1 MSNSLFSVFK
11 TSTLKVFKHELGFAG
26 DWDNTN
32 WRDLNRLSLALVS
45 LESEVLSL
53 PRDAF
58 KTTKVLQFDGA
69 NCIPLIACHVNHG
82 ASLDPLADEVLSEFI
97 SLVTGKLPLNHPQNS
112 ESNSSP
118 SLTAISHSHAYEF
131 LKANGN
137 KRLSSEV
144 VVRGPQ
150 TQFKITGRFA
160 QKPSSQ
166 SSKESTYILEG
177 KVDLLEI
184 SGRAFVIVQD
194 STASKVSIRYDE
206 REHFDVLHSLL
217 GCGVMATFKVREIRS
232 GQKVSVELV
241 EICSGAI
248 DNSR

>member
-1 MSNSLFSVFK
+1 MTNSLFSVFK
-11 TSTLKVFKHELGFAG
+11 TSTLKVFEHELGYAG

-32 WRDLNRLSLALVS
+32 WRDLNRLSQALVS

-150 TQFKITGRFA
+150 TQFKISGRFA
-160 QKPSSQ
+160 QKPSSD
-166 SSKESTYILEG
+166 SSQEAAYILTG

-184 SGRAFVIVQD
+184 SGRAFVIVQE
-194 STASKVSIRYDE
+194 SKLSKQLIRYDE
-206 REHFDVLHSLL
+206 RKHFEVLHSLL
-217 GCGVMATFKVREIRS
+217 GNPAMTNFLVREIRNGKKIS
-232 GQKVSVELV
+232 LELV
-241 EICSGAI
+241 EFC
-248 DNSR
+248 